1 MVMLLFDDIIM
12 GVQLDCC
19 HTQFES
25 GSRHDIIR
33 VGSGWSK
40 DN

>member
-12 GVQLDCC
+12 GWQLDCC
-19 HTQFES
+19 STQFEC

-33 VGSGWSK
+33 VGSGWSI